1 MNVRSPPPVTTGT
14 PFDVRVLAPPPVR
27 LKKNSILAERTG
39 VYAPNVASRSPAR
52 GAGRGLPESGAIPMA
67 ADGASSP

>member
-14 PFDVRVLAPPPVR
+14 PFDVRALAPPPVR

-39 VYAPNVASRSPAR
+39 VYAPERVIALPRTRR
-52 GAGRGLPESGAIPMA
+52 GAR
-67 ADGASSP
+67 